1 MLTLNTMLAN
11 RLRMMCRNVLQIIL
25 EDPVQHHIEDDL
37 EDEFEHYFQ
46 DNGQDECL
54 YCVPHVL

>member
-1 MLTLNTMLAN
+1 
-11 RLRMMCRNVLQIIL
+11 MMCRNVLKIML

-37 EDEFEHYFQ
+37 EDEFEHDFQ

-54 YCVPHVL
+54 YCVAHVL